1 MDIKNVKQIVIDIC
15 ENVDEV
21 MFENGFNRRKDS
33 RVYSRKI
40 NNGKQRVEVVFSTHP
55 LGQPNALAQIYP
67 FLSVY
72 FPDINNLAI
81 SVLGEDNDIIRGLPN
96 LTLRQPFFIK
106 GTNGYW
112 YLFHESEKQGLSSQ
126 IANFFRVNVLPFL
139 NSLTD
144 IDTYLKMFEAQD
156 KRLVMDDRQ
165 HIYFAFAYAL
175 KGEYRKGYNLL
186 DKRFGTLTRRKN
198 PTLFEYFEQR
208 L

>member
-1 MDIKNVKQIVIDIC
+1 MDIKNVKQIVLNIC

-21 MFENGFNRRKDS
+21 MFENEFTRRKGS

-40 NNGKQRVEVVFSTHP
+40 SNGKQRIEVIFSTHP
-55 LGQPNALAQIYP
+55 LGRPNALAQIYP

-81 SVLGEDNDIIRGLPN
+81 SILGEDNDLIRGLPD

-106 GTNGYW
+106 GKDGYW
-112 YLFHESEKQGLSSQ
+112 YLFDESEKQSLSSQ
-126 IANFFRVNVLPFL
+126 IANFFRADAMPFL

-144 IDTYLKMFEAQD
+144 IDSYLKMFETQD
-156 KRLVMDDRQ
+156 KRLIMDDRQ
-165 HIYFAFAYAL
+165 HVYFAFAYAL
-175 KGEYRKGYNLL
+175 RGEYRKGYNLL
-186 DKRFGTLTRRKN
+186 DKRFKALTRRRY
-198 PTLFEYFEQR
+198 PELFEYFEHR